1 MGKTASANVGRI
13 LLTMPGKIG
22 LRQDARP
29 RSARQETDAQI
40 AQRVHSTW
48 SLSSSVRWMNP
59 LQPLPLPTGPDS
71 RITDRAKCPPC
82 G

>member
-29 RSARQETDAQI
+29 RSARQETDVQI

-48 SLSSSVRWMNP
+48 SLSSHPSA
-59 LQPLPLPTGPDS
+59 G
-71 RITDRAKCPPC
+71 
-82 G
+82 